1 MYELLENNFLC
12 FFSLC
17 LKGESVKYFLDSLDR
32 IGQPVNPID
41 FKIEQYTVVEEDNVY
56 ELKMFLYAYDLL
68 FW

>member
-1 MYELLENNFLC
+1 M
-12 FFSLC
+12 
-17 LKGESVKYFLDSLDR
+17 KYFLDSLDR